1 MSDNRPQVAV
11 GAIVVHEDS
20 LLLVKRGKD
29 PGKGLW
35 TVPGGSLEDGEYIAD
50 AVTREVME
58 ETGLQVDAGELLGIF
73 EVIGDRHF
81 VILDHVATLVS
92 PGEPVPGDD
101 VDEAAWVTLDKVHE
115 LDCTPRFVETL
126 TAWGILGTAK

>member
-11 GAIVVHEDS
+11 GAIVVHEGS

-50 AVTREVME
+50 AVSREVME
-58 ETGLQVDAGELLGIF
+58 ETGLRVDSGELLGIF
-73 EVIGDRHF
+73 EVIGDHHF

-92 PGEPVPGDD
+92 PGEPVAGDD
-101 VDEAAWVTLDKVHE
+101 VDEAAWVPLDRVHE

-126 TAWGILGTAK
+126 TAWGILGPN